1 MVICAPPHLHAPTAV
16 AAFDAGLHVYL
27 EKPLAPSLA
36 EAEPAV
42 QAWQRARTIG
52 MIGFNFRFH
61 PQIARIRERS
71 AILIGDPLAVR
82 AIFSILPHELPEWKR
97 TRRTGGGVLLDLASH
112 HVDLVHDLLGDEVTR
127 VYAST
132 RSLRGEHDHAGVQLE
147 LASGVIAQLFVSLG
161 TVDENRLEIV
171 GTDGKL
177 VMDRTELLRPE
188 HVPATQQGARARRLA
203 RALVALEPRRVLR
216 SPGAEP
222 SFAAALSAFVWSA
235 SGNAF
240 AGPDLFDGVRN
251 LAVIEAAERSLTSR
265 AAEAPVARESRTDDS
280 GTSRLALMRI
290 LLVNDYATPT
300 AGAERDHAG
309 PARRPARARARR
321 ARVRQPCAAHRG
333 RVVRRRDLLRH
344 ELARADADV
353 DRESVRRA
361 SAAASACA
369 SSRPTSCRCTCSSGS
384 SRRRSSRCC
393 AACRRSTGR

>member
-1 MVICAPPHLHAPTAV
+1 MAPLRIGVIGCGQIARAIHLPVLGRIPEARVVALAEPVDASRAAAAALAPAAAAHADYRELLRAGGLDAVVVCAPPHLHAPSAI

-36 EAEPAV
+36 DAEPAV
-42 QAWQRARTIG
+42 QSWLRAGTIG

-61 PQIARIRERS
+61 PQIARIRERLRDG
-71 AILIGDPLAVR
+71 AIGDPLAVR
-82 AIFSILPHELPEWKR
+82 AVFSILPHELPEWKR
-97 TRRTGGGVLLDLASH
+97 TRHTGGGVLLDLASH
-112 HVDLVHDLLGDEVTR
+112 HVDLVHHLLGDDVTR

-132 RSLRGEHDHAGVQLE
+132 RSLRGESDHAAVQLE

-171 GTDGKL
+171 GTEGKL

-222 SFAAALSAFVWSA
+222 SFATALSAFVWSA

-240 AGPDLFDGVRN
+240 GGPDLLDGVRN

-265 AAEAPVARESRTDDS
+265 AAESPQWPASLER
-280 GTSRLALMRI
+280 
-290 LLVNDYATPT
+290 T
-300 AGAERDHAG
+300 AGG
-309 PARRPARARARR
+309 RRIP
-321 ARVRQPCAAHRG
+321 H
-333 RVVRRRDLLRH
+333 
-344 ELARADADV
+344 
-353 DRESVRRA
+353 
-361 SAAASACA
+361 
-369 SSRPTSCRCTCSSGS
+369 
-384 SRRRSSRCC
+384 
-393 AACRRSTGR
+393 